1 MLPLSLGRLST
12 PTTNR
17 KEAHG
22 SIAWLRPA
30 NIASIRGAEL
40 RALIA
45 GLGLFVGLGVVI
57 ALGYVWLRIEVV
69 DLGYRVVTTRQLIEK
84 LQQEQ
89 HTLAVEAARL
99 DSPGRLDEVARV
111 RLGMMR
117 PEKGQE
123 VVLP

>member
-12 PTTNR
+12 STTDR
-17 KEAHG
+17 TESHH
-22 SIAWLRPA
+22 SIARLTPA
-30 NIASIRGAEL
+30 NLTSIRSAEL

-69 DLGYRVVTTRQLIEK
+69 NFGYRLGTTRQLIEK

-89 HTLAVEAARL
+89 HTLAVEAAIL
-99 DSPGRLDEVARV
+99 DSPGRLAEVARV

>member
-12 PTTNR
+12 PSTNR
-17 KEAHG
+17 KESHD

-57 ALGYVWLRIEVV
+57 ALGYVWLRLEVV
-69 DLGYRVVTTRQLIEK
+69 DLGYRVVTTRDLIEK

-89 HTLAVEAARL
+89 HALAVEAARL

-111 RLGMMR
+111 RLGMIR

>member
-17 KEAHG
+17 KESHD
-22 SIAWLRPA
+22 SIARLRPA

-57 ALGYVWLRIEVV
+57 ALGYVWLRLEVV

-89 HTLAVEAARL
+89 HALAVEAARL

>member
-17 KEAHG
+17 KTSHD
-22 SIAWLRPA
+22 SIARLRPA
-30 NIASIRGAEL
+30 NITSIRSAEL

-57 ALGYVWLRIEVV
+57 ALGYVRLRLEVV
-69 DLGYRVVTTRQLIEK
+69 NLGYRVVTTRQLIEK

-89 HTLAVEAARL
+89 HALAVEAARL
-99 DSPGRLDEVARV
+99 DSPSRLDEVARV
-111 RLGMMR
+111 RLGMVR